1 MNNLRLI
8 STLQRFVHHSMKN
21 HLDVTQ
27 CKSYQKELAILL
39 VIQEVSQPLSTFFSI
54 LKFTGFHGVSWSQW
68 LPWLLASPWPLSRC
82 AWNILQ
88 GGYGWLSERKLE
100 RWKIRQKMQR
110 IECSSIVVPPDQN
123 HLVYKVT
130 ATGNMHFFVFREYYG
145 FKLHNYMVGRKITS
159 GKWIE
164 FDNTLYTLIFP
175 CHFNNPNH

>member
-1 MNNLRLI
+1 MI
-8 STLQRFVHHSMKN
+8 TMAAGQSM
-21 HLDVTQ
+21 T
-27 CKSYQKELAILL
+27 
-39 VIQEVSQPLSTFFSI
+39 
-54 LKFTGFHGVSWSQW
+54 
-68 LPWLLASPWPLSRC
+68 LSRC

-145 FKLHNYMVGRKITS
+145 FKLHNYMVGRKTTAWMDWRCELMS
-159 GKWIE
+159 NWIVRWKQYATTKQS
-164 FDNTLYTLIFP
+164 DSAVSISRYLRVSMYTFYILSFRVVASHKP
-175 CHFNNPNH
+175 CTEA